1 MARLQEEVRS
11 AFTRY
16 EEIDSASTI
25 PLKYLKAVAQEA
37 MRIYPP
43 LPFAL
48 PRVVPEPGCHVD
60 GKFLPGGVRIPLF
73 SPLPCLLRR
82 WYFFP
87 TDGVCMYACIFYRL
101 SFPPALSLQVCLLRI
116 SIGLGSLSLSV
127 GWRRARAA
135 MLLRPVSHFPTVVE
149 HVWAEGTCIPGEWH
163 SSSYCLL
170 EKEKERNADKK
181 YYYCSLG
188 WTELMTTMAK
198 MIYTYDL
205 ELVDQ
210 KLDWHGDSRMH
221 TVWEK
226 PSLMVKVSPRK

>member
-16 EEIDSASTI
+16 EEIDSASAI

-60 GKFLPGGVRIPLF
+60 GQFLPGGVRISF
-73 SPLPCLLRR
+73 IFPLPCLLRR

-87 TDGVCMYACIFYRL
+87 LTEYAFISYRL

-116 SIGLGSLSLSV
+116 LIGLGNLSLSV
-127 GWRRARAA
+127 GWRRARAP

-149 HVWAEGTCIPGEWH
+149 HVSAEGTWSG
-163 SSSYCLL
+163 
-170 EKEKERNADKK
+170 
-181 YYYCSLG
+181 
-188 WTELMTTMAK
+188 
-198 MIYTYDL
+198 
-205 ELVDQ
+205 
-210 KLDWHGDSRMH
+210 
-221 TVWEK
+221 TV
-226 PSLMVKVSPRK
+226 VAIVF

>member
-11 AFTRY
+11 AFSRY

-60 GKFLPGGVRIPLF
+60 GQFLPGGVRILLF
-73 SPLPCLLRR
+73 SPPMSSSSMVIFLLTE
-82 WYFFP
+82 Y
-87 TDGVCMYACIFYRL
+87 VCTYISYRL

-116 SIGLGSLSLSV
+116 SIGLGNLSLSV
-127 GWRRARAA
+127 GWRRARAP

-149 HVWAEGTCIPGEWH
+149 HVSAEGTYIPGEW
-163 SSSYCLL
+163 
-170 EKEKERNADKK
+170 A
-181 YYYCSLG
+181 
-188 WTELMTTMAK
+188 
-198 MIYTYDL
+198 
-205 ELVDQ
+205 Q
-210 KLDWHGDSRMH
+210 
-221 TVWEK
+221 
-226 PSLMVKVSPRK
+226 

>member
-1 MARLQEEVRS
+1 MKKEKRLTPYSIAGSETTATALSCMTYYLLKNPPIMARLQEEVRS
-11 AFTRY
+11 AFSRY

-60 GKFLPGGVRIPLF
+60 GQFLPGGVRIPF
-73 SPLPCLLRR
+73 IFPLPCLLRR

-87 TDGVCMYACIFYRL
+87 TDGVCMLSISYRL
-101 SFPPALSLQVCLLRI
+101 SFPPAHSQQVCLLQT

-127 GWRRARAA
+127 GWRRARAP
-135 MLLRPVSHFPTVVE
+135 MLLKPVSHFPTVVE
-149 HVWAEGTCIPGEWH
+149 HVSAEGTCTPGEWH

-170 EKEKERNADKK
+170 RKEKK
-181 YYYCSLG
+181 
-188 WTELMTTMAK
+188 
-198 MIYTYDL
+198 
-205 ELVDQ
+205 
-210 KLDWHGDSRMH
+210 
-221 TVWEK
+221 
-226 PSLMVKVSPRK
+226 RKR

>member
-1 MARLQEEVRS
+1 MTYYLLKNPPIMARLQEEVRS
-11 AFTRY
+11 AFSRY

-60 GKFLPGGVRIPLF
+60 GQFLPGGVRIPLF
-73 SPLPCLLRR
+73 SPSHV
-82 WYFFP
+82 FFV
-87 TDGVCMYACIFYRL
+87 DGIFPLTECVCYPFSYRL

-116 SIGLGSLSLSV
+116 SIDLGNLSLSV

-149 HVWAEGTCIPGEWH
+149 HVSAEGTCFPGEWH
-163 SSSYCLL
+163 SSSCYCLL
-170 EKEKERNADKK
+170 EKE
-181 YYYCSLG
+181 
-188 WTELMTTMAK
+188 
-198 MIYTYDL
+198 
-205 ELVDQ
+205 
-210 KLDWHGDSRMH
+210 
-221 TVWEK
+221 
-226 PSLMVKVSPRK
+226 

>member
-11 AFTRY
+11 AFSRY

-60 GKFLPGGVRIPLF
+60 GQFLPGGVRIPLF
-73 SPLPCLLRR
+73 FPSHV
-82 WYFFP
+82 FFVDDIFP
-87 TDGVCMYACIFYRL
+87 TDGICMHSFSYRL
-101 SFPPALSLQVCLLRI
+101 SFPPALSQQVCLLRI
-116 SIGLGSLSLSV
+116 SIGLGNLSLSV

-149 HVWAEGTCIPGEWH
+149 HVSAEGTWSG
-163 SSSYCLL
+163 
-170 EKEKERNADKK
+170 
-181 YYYCSLG
+181 
-188 WTELMTTMAK
+188 
-198 MIYTYDL
+198 
-205 ELVDQ
+205 
-210 KLDWHGDSRMH
+210 
-221 TVWEK
+221 TV
-226 PSLMVKVSPRK
+226 VAVVVF